1 MKLASQEVFG
11 PGFRVV
17 AIPGFG
23 LILYEPAIGT
33 SAIVRTRLIG
43 QHSCGSSKCETRD
56 ASSRLAHNVLHP
68 VQQLMSTRVKEWK
81 AMLPSRPTST
91 RAPRMRWEPKRT
103 KRCVSVIAI
112 SATLGCLVLSA
123 QQNPP
128 SHGRDV
134 TKLYTQ
140 YCASCHGVNMEGGS
154 ASSLVHGK
162 WRHGGDDA
170 SIAASIRDG
179 QTAEGMP
186 GMGKALNGP
195 EIRGL
200 VIYIRERAEKVK
212 TAQSKYN
219 APIPGV
225 VVASETASFK
235 LEPVLE
241 AGLQEPWALA
251 FLPHDRILVTER
263 PGRLRIIERGKLLP
277 DPVRGIPA
285 VYGGEGGLLDVV
297 VHPDYAHPGSD
308 WIYLSY
314 GDKSPGGLGMA
325 AVIRGR
331 LQDGAFVDQQQIF
344 KADDSLYRPGGQRF
358 GSRLLFDAKGHL
370 FFSLGDRAAP
380 GDEQDLT
387 QPNGK
392 VHRVNDDG
400 SIPKDNP
407 FVHQAGA
414 IPSIWTFGHRNPQG
428 LAISPVSGDLWEA
441 EHGPRGGDEL
451 NILRAGH
458 NYGWPVI
465 TYGMNYDGTPITD
478 HLTHDGME
486 QPVTCFVPSIAASPI
501 MFYTGNRFPQWKNNL
516 LLGSLQTQQ
525 LLRLVV
531 DGKKVTHQEIL
542 FRRIGRVRDLEMGPE
557 GDIYVVLNAPDRIE
571 RIVPGDLEGRS
582 AMTPAELEKHVR

>member
-1 MKLASQEVFG
+1 VKKWETMF
-11 PGFRVV
+11 P
-17 AIPGFG
+17 
-23 LILYEPAIGT
+23 
-33 SAIVRTRLIG
+33 TRL
-43 QHSCGSSKCETRD
+43 SLNR
-56 ASSRLAHNVLHP
+56 AA
-68 VQQLMSTRVKEWK
+68 RVGREPN
-81 AMLPSRPTST
+81 L
-91 RAPRMRWEPKRT
+91 PKRRT
-103 KRCVSVIAI
+103 SGIALI
-112 SATLGCLVLSA
+112 TTLTALALSA

-128 SHGRDV
+128 SRGRDV

-140 YCASCHGVNMEGGS
+140 YCATCHGTNLEGGS
-154 ASSLVHGK
+154 ASSLADGE

-179 QTAEGMP
+179 HTAEGMP
-186 GMGKALNGP
+186 AMGKMLDGP

-200 VIYIRERAEKVK
+200 VIYIRERADKVK
-212 TAQSKYN
+212 TAQTKYN
-219 APIPGV
+219 MPVPGV
-225 VVASETASFK
+225 AAGSEAASFK

-241 AGLQEPWALA
+241 TGLHEPWALA
-251 FLPHDRILVTER
+251 FLPDGRILVTER
-263 PGRLRIIERGKLLP
+263 PGRLRIIEGGKLLSE
-277 DPVRGIPA
+277 PVRGVPA

-297 VHPDYAHPGSD
+297 LHPHYSRAGSD

-331 LQDGAFVDQQQIF
+331 LRDGAFVEQQQIF

-358 GSRLLFDAKGHL
+358 GSRLLFDSKGHL
-370 FFSLGDRAAP
+370 FFSVGDRACP
-380 GDEQDLT
+380 GDEQDLA

-407 FVHQAGA
+407 FAHQPGA

-428 LAISPVSGDLWEA
+428 LAFNPVTGDLWEA

-465 TYGMNYDGTPITD
+465 TYGMNYDATPITD
-478 HLTHDGME
+478 HLARDGME
-486 QPVTCFVPSIAASPI
+486 QPVTTFVPSIAASPI
-501 MFYTGNRFPQWKNNL
+501 MFYTGRRFPHWRNNL
-516 LLGSLQTQQ
+516 LLGSLQTQE
-525 LLRLVV
+525 LVRLVV
-531 DGKKVTHQEIL
+531 DREKVTHQEIL
-542 FRRIGRVRDLEMGPE
+542 FKGVGRVRDLEMGPD

-571 RIVPGDLEGRS
+571 RIVPGQLQETS
-582 AMTPAELEKHVR
+582 ATMQAPR